1 MHLFTRKLEA
11 WLPNAPIFFL
21 KSLNEYTLQGFQ
33 CQAVSCAFSK
43 NNPDRSI
50 NFCPA
55 PFLAII
61 LPRIIRRP
69 HENGSIDL
77 RQKALSTTVKPDPFQ
92 TLQPDPFFWAFVKKA
107 ALKLVSQ
114 AFFHVFCQGKI
125 PQNPIIMLFQQYNL
139 DKSLGLNRNIQ
150 DLKCNS

>member
-1 MHLFTRKLEA
+1 LEKCVLFNRKLEA
-11 WLPNAPIFFL
+11 RLPSAPIFFL

-55 PFLAII
+55 PFLVII
-61 LPRIIRRP
+61 SPRIIRWR

-77 RQKALSTTVKPDPFQ
+77 RQKALSTTVRPDPFQ
-92 TLQPDPFFWAFVKKA
+92 TLQPDPFPGAFVKKA
-107 ALKLVSQ
+107 ALNLVSQ
-114 AFFHVFCQGKI
+114 VFFHVFCQGKI
-125 PQNPIIMLFQQYNL
+125 PQKPDNHAISAI
-139 DKSLGLNRNIQ
+139 
-150 DLKCNS
+150 